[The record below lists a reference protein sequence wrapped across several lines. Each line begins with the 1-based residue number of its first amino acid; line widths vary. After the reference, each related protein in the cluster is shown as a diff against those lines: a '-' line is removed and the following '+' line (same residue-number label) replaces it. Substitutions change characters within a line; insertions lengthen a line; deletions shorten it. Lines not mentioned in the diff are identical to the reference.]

1 MSTALKREGRGYPFS
16 PCSYASRPLGLWR
29 FAPCFALQNARGAIF
44 ARALASELAD
54 ALRLII
60 RGLTAFGGEP
70 PARATK
76 QKKGTRKGRPFSPC
90 SYASR
95 PLGLWRLAPCFALQN
110 ARGAIFARALASE
123 LADALRLIIRGL
135 TAFGGEPPARA
146 TNRRRAPAR
155 GALLLLVGHQG
166 LEPGTNRL

>member
-1 MSTALKREGRGYPFS
+1 MTSKAYVFTKHRLRTKKIFNCVARLLYHILVDISSRYKTIKIDFSIVARATKQKKGTHRGCPFS

-76 QKKGTRKGRPFSPC
+76 QKKGPPC
-90 SYASR
+90 GYPS
-95 PLGLWRLAPCFALQN
+95 FAWW
-110 ARGAIFARALASE
+110 AIRDSNP
-123 LADALRLIIRGL
+123 GP
-135 TAFGGEPPARA
+135 TGYEP
-146 TNRRRAPAR
+146 
-155 GALLLLVGHQG
+155 GAL
-166 LEPGTNRL
+166 TN